1 MIHSSFFKP
10 KITPVLGVGA
20 SANIDRAQAI
30 DPAIALNRE
39 RVDEIG
45 REDLVGY
52 LNKTPN
58 VTYRLTQL
66 EYGNIEF
73 WQKLINN
80 ESKGEVGQDAISQD
94 DFKTSIF
101 DISAY
106 LTNDDGVFEGTYWYP
121 NLRTNSWGLNIGA
134 PETKAERTFDFIG
147 EAGEIFRGTNQY
159 IINNQ
164 EVVGSAVSDDSVDI
178 DLSTYAP
185 VVDPDNA
192 GKYILRVVR
201 VRAGVSTVLLDLKV
215 AIDNG
220 QVTYDDPTKTLTVAH
235 CNTADVIKYWYS
247 SATSPETFV
256 LNDVDIAGIL
266 GDCVS
271 IYLYIPATAH
281 PSSQDYLYTLQSCKI
296 DVKFTREDL
305 KELGNKNVV
314 QRGIRDKAV
323 TITLGR
329 ILEEFTIEEVMRGA
343 GNIAKIDIEQFTDNA
358 TLIIKIFSDNTKTHF
373 KYGMK
378 ATKLAPKEVRGGI
391 TVKEY
396 VKAENQLEGQ
406 EIEITADDSLLG
418 I

>member
-10 KITPVLGVGA
+10 KITPVLGIGA
-20 SANIDRAQAI
+20 SANIDRAQSI
-30 DPAIALNRE
+30 DPAVALNRE

-52 LNKTPN
+52 LNKSPN

-66 EYGNIEF
+66 EYGNIAF

-80 ESKGEVGQDAISQD
+80 EAKGGVGESAIVMD

-106 LTNDDGVFEGTYWYP
+106 LTNDNGDFEGTYWYP
-121 NLRTNSWGLNIGA
+121 ELRTVSWGLNIGA
-134 PETKAERTFDFIG
+134 PEAKAERTFDFIG
-147 EAGEIFRGTNQY
+147 ESGQIFRGANQY
-159 IINNQ
+159 IINDKA
-164 EVVGSAVSDDSVDI
+164 VVGSGHSDVPDTVS
-178 DLSTYAP
+178 LATYGP
-185 VVDPDNA
+185 VEDPDNV
-192 GKYILRVVR
+192 GVYMLRVVK
-201 VRAGVSTVLLDLKV
+201 VRGTTSTILTLGTDY
-215 AIDNG
+215 
-220 QVTYDDPTKTLTVAH
+220 TYDPVAKVLTVQH
-235 CNTADVIKYWYS
+235 CTTGDVIKYWYS

-256 LNDVDIAGIL
+256 LNDTDVAGIL
-266 GDCVS
+266 GDSVS
-271 IYLYIPATAH
+271 IYLFIPASAH

-305 KELGNKNVV
+305 REIGNKNVV
-314 QRGIRDKAV
+314 QRGIRDKSV

-343 GNIAKIDIEQFTDNA
+343 GNIGKIDIDKFTDNA
-358 TLIIKIFSDNTKTHF
+358 TLIIKIFSDNTKSTF

-378 ATKLAPKEVRGGI
+378 ATKLAPKEVRGGV

-396 VKAENQLEGQ
+396 VKANNTLEGQ
-406 EIEITADDSLLG
+406 ELVISADSTVIG

>member
-1 MIHSSFFKP
+1 MIHSSFYKP
-10 KITPVLGVGA
+10 KVCPVLGIGEK
-20 SANIDRAQAI
+20 ANIDRAQSI

-52 LNKTPN
+52 LNKTPS

-73 WQKLINN
+73 WQKLIND
-80 ESKGEVGQDAISQD
+80 EVKGEIGQTAIVLN
-94 DFKTSIF
+94 DFKTSMV

-106 LTNDDGVFEGTYWYP
+106 LTNDSGTFAGTYWYP
-121 NLRTNSWGLNIGA
+121 NLRVNSWGLNVGA
-134 PETKAERTFDFIG
+134 PETKAERTFDFVG
-147 EAGEIFRGTNQY
+147 EAGEIFRGTNKY
-159 IINNQ
+159 IINDSSI
-164 EVVGSAVSDDSVDI
+164 VGGGHTDATITV
-178 DLSTYAP
+178 DLSAYIP

-192 GKYILRVVR
+192 GVYMLRVVR
-201 VRAGVSTVLLDLKV
+201 VRSGVSTILTDLKTGIV
-215 AIDNG
+215 SAD
-220 QVTYDDPTKTLTVAH
+220 VTYSATTKLLSVAH
-235 CNTADVIKYWYS
+235 SNTGDIIKYWYS
-247 SATSPETFV
+247 SATSPEVFV
-256 LNDVDIAGIL
+256 LNDADIAGIL

-271 IYLYIPATAH
+271 IYLYIPGSGH
-281 PSSQDYLYTLQSCKI
+281 PTGQDYLYTLQSCKI

-343 GNIAKIDIEQFTDNA
+343 GNIAKIDIEKFTDNA
-358 TLIIKIFSDNTKTHF
+358 TLIIKIFSDNTKSTF

-378 ATKLAPKEVRGGI
+378 ATKLAPKEAKGGV

-396 VKAENQLEGQ
+396 VKAENQMEGQ
-406 EIEITADDSLLG
+406 EISITADDSLLG

>member
-1 MIHSSFFKP
+1 MIHSSFYAP
-10 KITPVLGVGA
+10 KLTPVLGIGA

-73 WQKLINN
+73 WQKLIND
-80 ESKGEVGQDAISQD
+80 EVKGNDGEDGIVMN

-106 LTNDDGVFEGTYWYP
+106 LTNDDGTFEGTYWYP

-147 EAGEIFRGTNQY
+147 EAGEIFRGANQY

-164 EVVGSAVSDDSVDI
+164 EIVGSSVSDESVVI
-178 DLSTYAP
+178 DVSSYMP
-185 VVDPDNA
+185 VELPDNTD
-192 GKYILRVVR
+192 KYILRVVR
-201 VRAGVSTVLLDLKV
+201 VRAGVSTILLDLKTS
-215 AIDNG
+215 IDLG
-220 QVTYDDPTKTLTVAH
+220 QVTYGSAGIITVDH
-235 CNTADVIKYWYS
+235 CYTSDVIKYWYT
-247 SATSPETFV
+247 SATSPEVFV
-256 LNDVDIAGIL
+256 LNDTDIAGIL

-281 PSSQDYLYTLQSCKI
+281 PDAQDYLYTLQSCKI
-296 DVKFTREDL
+296 DVKYTREDL

-343 GNIAKIDIEQFTDNA
+343 GNIGQIDIEKFTDNA

-406 EIEITADDSLLG
+406 ELTISADPTIIG

>member
-1 MIHSSFFKP
+1 VIHSSYYRP
-10 KITPVLGVGA
+10 KITAINGLGE

-66 EYGNIEF
+66 EYGSIEF
-73 WQKLINN
+73 WRKLTNS
-80 ESKGEVGQDAISQD
+80 EAKGGVGQDAIVLD

-106 LTNDDGVFEGTYWYP
+106 LTNDDGDFKGTYWYP
-121 NLRTNSWGLNIGA
+121 MLRTVSWGLNIGA
-134 PETKAERTFDFIG
+134 PESKAERTFDFVG
-147 EAGEIFRGTNQY
+147 ESGQIFRGANQY
-159 IINNQ
+159 IINDKYT
-164 EVVGSAVSDDSVDI
+164 VGSGVSDDDVDV
-178 DLSTYAP
+178 DLSTYVPAE
-185 VVDPDNA
+185 DPDNA
-192 GKYILRVVR
+192 GVYMLRVVR
-201 VRAGVSTVLLDLKV
+201 VRGTASTILTLGTDY
-215 AIDNG
+215 
-220 QVTYDDPTKTLTVAH
+220 TYSSSTKLLTVTH
-235 CNTADVIKYWYS
+235 CTTGDVIKYWYS
-247 SATSPETFV
+247 SATSPEVFV

-281 PSSQDYLYTLQSCKI
+281 PSGTDYLYTLQSAKI

-305 KELGNKNVV
+305 KEIGNKNVV
-314 QRGIRDKAV
+314 QRGIRDKQV

-343 GNIAKIDIEQFTDNA
+343 GDIGKIDIEKFTDNA
-358 TLIIKIFSDNTKTHF
+358 TLIIKVFSDNTKTTF

-378 ATKLAPKEVRGGI
+378 ATKLAPKEVRGGV

-406 EIEITADDSLLG
+406 EITITADSTILG